1 MILSR
6 CRVALIQF
14 ITKSLRV
21 WFFLIVGGATVVDA
35 ANPADGPEIVTDYT
49 AFGRRLS
56 ADEMIT
62 TLALIGLQTEEKF
75 RQIHTCTGSYDLV
88 HRSFFSADFSSIP
101 RQFQNDL
108 QDDASLGKLLTDADL
123 PVGDEPPRGRWS
135 VNTGSVEFF
144 WNVDQDKVHSVY
156 YHANWLGYVDAK
168 SRAKKRVGIQ
178 PYSISWTIT
187 PDGVLEFDSSERR
200 GPLSVPGV
208 NDEHQQ
214 IGPIIYRRTYQD
226 ARRNAGL
233 VDVRKFFS
241 TGGSSPWERCHD
253 IVQSL
258 DADSPDESHKSA
270 LNHIFVFT
278 TDSVT
283 SCDHTGVEPKRND
296 AACFSV

>member
-156 YHANWLGYVDAK
+156 HHANWLGYVDAK